1 MYSILLSKLKLNGIQ
16 IKFPKGPQVIFPKGP
31 QFVFSN
37 GSQVTFPKGP
47 QVTFPKGPQ
56 VTFPKGHK
64 SKHRPWKIPSYL
76 YKDEEEE
83 EYMKQRLN

>member
-47 QVTFPKGPQ
+47 QVTFPKG
-56 VTFPKGHK
+56 HK